1 MARLENAAKAF
12 LRINKPL
19 LKMNIIKLSQ
29 VSRVAWRVSELRGKG
44 TIIILLQ
51 KKQQQNTKNNPINV
65 IGCCD
70 CWCWHVF
77 GRVKKGYCH
86 PK

>member
-51 KKQQQNTKNNPINV
+51 KTTTKHQKQSNQYHRLLRLLV
-65 IGCCD
+65 LACV
-70 CWCWHVF
+70 WES
-77 GRVKKGYCH
+77 
-86 PK
+86 